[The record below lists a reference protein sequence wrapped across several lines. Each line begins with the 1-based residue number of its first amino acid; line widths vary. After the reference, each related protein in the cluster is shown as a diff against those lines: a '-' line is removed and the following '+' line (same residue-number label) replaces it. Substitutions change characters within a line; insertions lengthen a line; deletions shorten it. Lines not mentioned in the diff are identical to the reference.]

1 MQEEKKYWRK
11 WYWMVLLLLFVQILV
26 YWLITLHYQTKP

>member
-11 WYWMVLLLLFVQILV
+11 WYWMVLLLLFVQILG